1 MGSEKNLSLPLILN
15 KLAVATITVG
25 GSSRRCR
32 IYLPLN
38 PVISPNFVLLAKGL
52 VFVQG
57 SR

>member
-1 MGSEKNLSLPLILN
+1 MGSEKNPLILN

-32 IYLPLN
+32 MYLPLN